1 MPSVRFVPRIMERV
15 PLPPTRRAEQTMGMP
30 QIIHA
35 WTPDEVRALP
45 DDGRRYEVV
54 AGELLVTPAPS
65 FPHQEAVGR
74 LYRLLA
80 DYTERTGI
88 GHAVISPA
96 DIVPEPGALVQ
107 PDVFVGPLP
116 EGRRPSGW
124 ADFSHL
130 LLAVEVLSPS
140 TARAD
145 RTVKR
150 RLFQRTGVPEYWIVD
165 VDARLVE
172 RWRPGDDRPEV
183 LTDSLIWLPG
193 SGVDPLR
200 IDLPAFFSHVHDDQ

>member
-1 MPSVRFVPRIMERV
+1 
-15 PLPPTRRAEQTMGMP
+15 MGMP
-30 QIIHA
+30 QTAHA

-54 AGELLVTPAPS
+54 AGELLVTPAPA
-65 FPHQEAVGR
+65 FRHQAAVLR
-74 LYRLLA
+74 LVRTLS
-80 DYTERTGI
+80 DYTDRTGV
-88 GHAVISPA
+88 GFALMSPA
-96 DIVPEPGALVQ
+96 DIEPEAGALVQ

-116 EGRRPSGW
+116 EGRRPESW

-150 RLFQRTGVPEYWIVD
+150 LLFQRTGVPEYWIVD
-165 VDARLVE
+165 LDARLVE
-172 RWRPGDDRPEV
+172 RWRPGDERPEM
-183 LTDSLIWLPG
+183 LTERLHWQPDPAKTALE
-193 SGVDPLR
+193 VDLA
-200 IDLPAFFSHVHDDQ
+200 AFFEQVLGE